1 MTAFLLNLPLAV
13 YSFKPPKF
21 NTDVSSEM
29 VLLFWLM
36 FIGAFFLLSKFVWR
50 PILEALTRREYQIRS
65 SLAQAENAVQQIAS
79 IEEQK
84 RRVQESA
91 TAEARRIREDAA
103 TQAKLIASRIES
115 EARTAATQIQNDAFA
130 EIEQRRIK
138 TRAAL
143 ETETLAMAAEIAGKI
158 LEKEVSADAGR
169 AFTDKMIHEITQ

>member
-21 NTDVSSEM
+21 ATDVSSEM
-29 VLLFWLM
+29 VLLSWLM

-65 SLAQAENAVQQIAS
+65 SLAQAENAAQQVAG

-91 TAEARRIREDAA
+91 AADARRIREEAA

-115 EARTAATQIQNDAFA
+115 DARTAAEQIQNDAFA
-130 EIEQRRIK
+130 EIEQRKIK

-143 ETETLAMAAEIAGKI
+143 EAETFAMAAEIAGKI
-158 LEKEVSADAGR
+158 LEKEISADAGR
-169 AFTDKMIHEITQ
+169 AFTDKMIHEVT